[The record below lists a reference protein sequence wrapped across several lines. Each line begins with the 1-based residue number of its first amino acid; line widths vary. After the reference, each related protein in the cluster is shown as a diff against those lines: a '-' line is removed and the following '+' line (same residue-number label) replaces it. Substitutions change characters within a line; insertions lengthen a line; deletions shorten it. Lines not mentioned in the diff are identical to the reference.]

1 MAITTTARPST
12 ARMTAIRMPDLLH
25 RLRQRLRFR
34 LLLPLL
40 APLGRLYGAG
50 ADLRAAL
57 YQNGWRKVRRLSRPL
72 ISVGNLTVGG
82 TGKTPLVLRL
92 AEILESEQWTPS
104 ILTRGYR
111 RRSSE
116 DLLTIEPGAG
126 RNPNPSE
133 VGDEPALLARR
144 LPQVPL
150 VISKDRYAA
159 GLAAEANFKVNV
171 HLLDDGFQHL
181 RLHRDVNILLF
192 DATRP
197 TLEDRLLPYGRLRE
211 RPQAARRA
219 DLVVVTR
226 TNEAEGA
233 DAVAR
238 IRRGFEKLGH
248 PVPLFTA
255 RTRLRDLTP
264 VSGEKLPPEE
274 IRRLP
279 AFAFCGLGNPEA
291 FFRDLRRWGFAVA
304 GKVAFGD
311 HHRYNSADGENLV
324 RQARSAGAKLLLTT
338 EKDVLNLPDG
348 LSFELPVYVCRID
361 LDIEDEGRFLREIFQ
376 RLKAVQ
382 STRPSQ
388 LEEHLLKR

>member
-1 MAITTTARPST
+1 M
-12 ARMTAIRMPDLLH
+12 AIRMPDLTL
-25 RLRQRLRFR
+25 RLRF
-34 LLLPLL
+34 LWLML
-40 APLGRLYGAG
+40 APLSRLYGAG
-50 ADLRAAL
+50 AELRAAL
-57 YQNGWRKVRRLSRPL
+57 YKNGWRKARRLSRPV

-92 AEILESEQWTPS
+92 AEILESEEWTPS

-111 RRSSE
+111 RRSFE

-126 RNPNPSE
+126 RHPNPSE

-144 LPQVPL
+144 LPRVPL
-150 VISKDRYAA
+150 VISKNRYAA
-159 GLAAEANFKVNV
+159 GRTAEANFKVSV

-181 RLHRDVNILLF
+181 GLHRDVNILLF
-192 DATRP
+192 DASQP
-197 TLEDRLLPYGRLRE
+197 TLEDRLLPSGRLRE

-219 DLVVVTR
+219 DLAVVTR
-226 TNEAEGA
+226 TNEAEDA

-255 RTRLRDLTP
+255 KTRLHDVEP
-264 VSGEKLPPEE
+264 VRGENRLPEP

-279 AFAFCGLGNPEA
+279 AFAFCGLGNPDA
-291 FFRDLRRWGFAVA
+291 FFRDLRRWGFRLA

-311 HHRYNSADGENLV
+311 HHRYNSADARSLV
-324 RQARSAGAKLLLTT
+324 RQARSAGAQLLLTT

-348 LSFELPVYVCRID
+348 LSFDLPVFVCRID
-361 LDIEDEGRFLREIFQ
+361 LDIEDEGRFRREIFR
-376 RLKAVQ
+376 RLRAVP
-382 STRPSQ
+382 STREAPS
-388 LEEHLLKR
+388 LREEHPQR